1 VRGTKV
7 VWATVGA
14 IIAAQ
19 FAVTYMPSLQRI
31 IGTTSIPFVDGLLI
45 VGVGV
50 IFFIIIEIE
59 KQLRLNFVRSKGAHS
74 KFDND
79 LEGSR

>member
-1 VRGTKV
+1 MV
-7 VWATVGA
+7 A

-19 FAVTYMPSLQRI
+19 FAITYIPPLQRI
-31 IGTTSIPFVDGLLI
+31 IGTKAIPFADGLLI

-50 IFFIIIEIE
+50 MFFIIIEIE
-59 KQLRLNFVRSKGAHS
+59 KQLRLNFVRSKGARL

-79 LEGSR
+79 LDGSR